1 MLHISMGDV
10 PQGRVLSHFFFTVTV
25 NDQPCN
31 LVSNSVVYADD
42 TILLV
47 SNKNEKVLQVLKSLF
62 KLLS

>member
-1 MLHISMGDV
+1 MLQISMGDV
-10 PQGRVLSHFFFTVTV
+10 PQGRVRSHFFLTVTV

-47 SNKNEKVLQVLKSLF
+47 SNKNEKVLQALKSLF